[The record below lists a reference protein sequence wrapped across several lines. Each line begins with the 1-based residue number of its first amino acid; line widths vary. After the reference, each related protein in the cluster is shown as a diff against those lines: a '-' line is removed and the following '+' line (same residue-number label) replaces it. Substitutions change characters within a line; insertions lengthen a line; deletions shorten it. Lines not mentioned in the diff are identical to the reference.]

1 MLHLVKDHDR
11 LTFIGLRKRQLNLK
25 RPYKAPFGILG
36 AWFTIVVYGFMLIF
50 ADRIALITAGIIGV
64 LSVIYAVT
72 IGAKYR
78 DEALSIEEEV
88 RVIEEP
94 TTREKAKLDRQ
105 YMLWK
110 YITILVTI
118 VALGIYVFPIIINL

>member
-1 MLHLVKDHDR
+1 
-11 LTFIGLRKRQLNLK
+11 
-25 RPYKAPFGILG
+25 
-36 AWFTIVVYGFMLIF
+36 MLIF

-88 RVIEEP
+88 GVIEEP

-118 VALGIYVFPIIINL
+118 VALGIYVFPIIINLWVYEERFILKLVLVGNQLWK